1 MNAVRRLFDELV
13 EKKLWPAALLLI
25 VTAIAVPFLI
35 GGGGD
40 DGASAILD
48 PAATLPARSAASATP
63 AVELVGPPAVRSRG
77 GAVRDP
83 FRRATVKAAD
93 TSPGADAAKSASA
106 AKSGG
111 SADATSAAKKSA
123 DATSGSDK
131 PAKAKA
137 KTQAQPAIDPA
148 TTALARSSYQTVV
161 RFTRPGGSRERPL
174 ARLAVLG
181 NLDHLALQYLGVGSG
196 RKHAIFVLGPKATAA
211 GDSACLVAD
220 PCRVVRLSQGEKLG
234 VDVREG
240 LVVRHYEVEVIR
252 LRRLHLPSVAS
263 ARTWRARVD
272 PVGSAVLHTL
282 EQDPVTASVLDRLR
296 YTTRTGTV
304 SLTSAP

>member
-1 MNAVRRLFDELV
+1 MNAVRRLFDDLV

-25 VTAIAVPFLI
+25 VTAIAVPLLI

-40 DGASAILD
+40 GGADVPDPASA
-48 PAATLPARSAASATP
+48 PPSTSAAAATP

-83 FRRATVKAAD
+83 FRRAKAKAA
-93 TSPGADAAKSASA
+93 ADASKGAVGSAASGATSSA

-111 SADATSAAKKSA
+111 SADATSTAKTA
-123 DATSGSDK
+123 GGATTGSKAQAK
-131 PAKAKA
+131 PA
-137 KTQAQPAIDPA
+137 IGPA
-148 TTALARSSYQTVV
+148 TRARARSSYQTVV
-161 RFTRPGGSRERPL
+161 RFTRTGGTSERPL

-181 NLDHLALQYLGVGSG
+181 NRDHLALQYLGVGSG

-211 GDSACLVAD
+211 GDGACLVAD
-220 PCRVVRLSQGEKLG
+220 PCRVVRLRRGQKLA
-234 VDVREG
+234 VDVVGRDR
-240 LVVRHYEVEVIR
+240 VVLHYQVEVIR
-252 LRRLHLPSVAS
+252 LRRLNLGSVAR
-263 ARTWRARVD
+263 ARSWRARVD
-272 PVGSAVLHTL
+272 PAGSAVLHML